1 MAIAKDAA
9 QRPYLLRAGLLSGL
23 LLLLI
28 IAVVVAS
35 LAGRTRPLVSQS
47 PAPVPVRTVTVG
59 PRSVDLVRSGLGVVQ
74 AWNVATITP
83 QVSGMLIDLP
93 FREGQAVRAGDVLA
107 RIDPQPFQAALH
119 QAVAKKAQ
127 DAAKLANDKTDLER
141 FTTLLSKDSIAVQQV
156 DTQRALVAQFEAQV
170 AGDQAAVESAQIQ
183 LNYTT
188 IKAPFASIVG
198 IRSID
203 IGNVVSPTSAIVT
216 LTQIEPIA
224 AIFSLPQA
232 DLNVL
237 QTALTHGNPAVLAYD
252 QQGKTQLARG
262 TLEVINN
269 TIDQTTGTIKLKARF
284 DNQTHALWPG
294 QFVQV
299 HVVTSTD
306 PSAIVVPSEVVQ
318 RGPNGPYVWLIAS
331 DNTAQLK
338 PITIAQIQG
347 SKTVLKSG
355 LSAGDHIVVDGQFRL
370 SQGALVVETS
380 APTEHAAR

>member
-1 MAIAKDAA
+1 
-9 QRPYLLRAGLLSGL
+9 
-23 LLLLI
+23 
-28 IAVVVAS
+28 
-35 LAGRTRPLVSQS
+35 
-47 PAPVPVRTVTVG
+47 
-59 PRSVDLVRSGLGVVQ
+59 VRSGLGVVQ
-74 AWNVATITP
+74 AWNMATITP

-107 RIDPQPFQAALH
+107 RIDPQPLQAALH

-127 DAAKLANDKTDLER
+127 DEAQLANDKTQLER
-141 FTTLLSKDSIAVQQV
+141 FTTLLAQDSIAVQQV

-170 AGDQAAVESAQIQ
+170 AADRAAVESAQIQ

-188 IKAPFASIVG
+188 IKAPFAGVVG

-232 DLNVL
+232 DLDVL
-237 QTALTHGNPAVLAYD
+237 QTAITHGNPAVLACD
-252 QQGKTQLARG
+252 EQGKRQLAHG
-262 TLEVINN
+262 TLEEINN
-269 TIDQTTGTIKLKARF
+269 AIDQTTGTIKLKARF

-299 HVVTSTD
+299 RVVTSTD
-306 PSAIVVPSEVVQ
+306 PSAIVVPSEAVQ

-331 DNTAQLK
+331 DLTALLK
-338 PITIAQIQG
+338 PVTIAQIQG
-347 SKTVLKSG
+347 PDAVLKGG
-355 LSAGDHIVVDGQFRL
+355 LAVGDHIVVAGQLRL
-370 SQGALVVETS
+370 SQGARVTEAS
-380 APTEHAAR
+380 SPTEQAAR